1 MQDSESSVFYRFP
14 VFVEDAAGKRTPVGV
29 AYHREGHRVWAL
41 KLWTFP
47 TLKFFLMRDKDDPSV
62 TLIFT
67 REDRKNVQV
76 GKGKY
81 FWNLIGRGV
90 SDAKAEVVRLKF
102 DLFDK
107 PVLMSL
113 FPSKSPANQNEFDE
127 ILEVS

>member
-1 MQDSESSVFYRFP
+1 LQKSDNSVFYRFP
-14 VFVEDAAGKRTPVGV
+14 LFVDDSTGRKTPVGV

-47 TLKFFLMRDKDDPSV
+47 TLKFFLMRDKDDSSV
-62 TLIFT
+62 ILIFT
-67 REDRKNVQV
+67 REERKNLQP

-90 SDAKAEVVRLKF
+90 TDAQNEVVRLKF

-107 PVLMSL
+107 TVLMSL
-113 FPSKSPANQNEFDE
+113 FPSKSPAMQSEFDE